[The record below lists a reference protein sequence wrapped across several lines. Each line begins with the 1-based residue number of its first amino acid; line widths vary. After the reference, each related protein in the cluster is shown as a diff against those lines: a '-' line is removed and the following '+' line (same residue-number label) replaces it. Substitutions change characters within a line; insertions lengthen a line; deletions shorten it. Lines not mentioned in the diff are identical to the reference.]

1 MRTHIITMITLMLDK
16 HTLVKAGFSMKDSV
30 HRGLGWSTPHQVS
43 WPGDFTPPERM
54 LPPTAAW
61 WDMAAPV
68 RKLYNLV
75 YQPQTVGWCRGA
87 GKLINISPHVGR
99 LSSQV
104 KLSDA
109 EVATRTIPSTYHID
123 AREPRR

>member
-1 MRTHIITMITLMLDK
+1 
-16 HTLVKAGFSMKDSV
+16 
-30 HRGLGWSTPHQVS
+30 
-43 WPGDFTPPERM
+43 
-54 LPPTAAW
+54 
-61 WDMAAPV
+61 MAAPV

-87 GKLINISPHVGR
+87 GKLININPHVGR

-104 KLSDA
+104 KLSEA
-109 EVATRTIPSTYHID
+109 ELATRTIPSTYHID